1 MKRNGSPDREPQEC
15 QEMTSLGKTE
25 QIQKENQKF
34 KKHRIVRPFIQG
46 HVVKCVTKRI
56 FVNLIHFTRNHDD
69 NLGLSKVLN
78 TFFKSFQ
85 RQTLSLTSFQRGYN
99 EVMAVNCTTEEKH
112 NRPSTM
118 PVIVYNELLLFITI
132 TIVMA
137 IIALSWLASA

>member
-1 MKRNGSPDREPQEC
+1 MERNGSPEGEPQEH

-46 HVVKCVTKRI
+46 HVITCVTIRI
-56 FVNLIHFTRNHDD
+56 FVNLTHFTRNHSD

-85 RQTLSLTSFQRGYN
+85 R
-99 EVMAVNCTTEEKH
+99 
-112 NRPSTM
+112 
-118 PVIVYNELLLFITI
+118 
-132 TIVMA
+132 
-137 IIALSWLASA
+137 